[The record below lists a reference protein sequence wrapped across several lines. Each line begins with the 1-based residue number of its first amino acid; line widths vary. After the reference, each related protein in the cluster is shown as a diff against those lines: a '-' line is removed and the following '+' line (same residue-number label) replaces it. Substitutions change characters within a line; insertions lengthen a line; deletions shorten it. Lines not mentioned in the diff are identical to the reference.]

1 MSLRSSGLRDSAA
14 SVVARCACAKFTVRI
29 GLAAAPFSHPSAS
42 QHWSVWRWQKIIDD
56 SEPADLTLLCLP
68 ADFFIVASLGCTA
81 RDACYSV
88 PHACGCRGYAPL
100 TLKKLGTTAPT
111 LALTVGGRFNARQ
124 GALTMA
130 LTDFRRSTLFA
141 AALTLLGVLALTVSG
156 ASPARADRCD
166 DLAALLK
173 GQIDG
178 LKVGITASRVIYL
191 SHPLAKELSL
201 GCAGRKF
208 SNELYAKAY
217 SRKPKPEFLDF
228 VSSAAALI
236 FTLPK
241 DEMLKGVSRCM
252 SRMGIF
258 RGDDVS
264 LRYRRLDM
272 NCTRTKTDAAIAIS
286 RSPDQ

>member
-1 MSLRSSGLRDSAA
+1 LSR
-14 SVVARCACAKFTVRI
+14 VR
-29 GLAAAPFSHPSAS
+29 
-42 QHWSVWRWQKIIDD
+42 
-56 SEPADLTLLCLP
+56 
-68 ADFFIVASLGCTA
+68 
-81 RDACYSV
+81 
-88 PHACGCRGYAPL
+88 

-130 LTDFRRSTLFA
+130 LRDFRRSTLLP
-141 AALTLLGVLALTVSG
+141 AALTLLGALALTVSG
-156 ASPARADRCD
+156 ASPAHADRCE

-178 LKVGITASRVIYL
+178 LKVGITANRVIYL

-208 SNELYAKAY
+208 SNELYAKAN
-217 SRKPKPEFLDF
+217 SRMPKPEFLDF
-228 VSSAAALI
+228 VASAAALI

>member
-1 MSLRSSGLRDSAA
+1 M
-14 SVVARCACAKFTVRI
+14 
-29 GLAAAPFSHPSAS
+29 
-42 QHWSVWRWQKIIDD
+42 
-56 SEPADLTLLCLP
+56 
-68 ADFFIVASLGCTA
+68 
-81 RDACYSV
+81 
-88 PHACGCRGYAPL
+88 
-100 TLKKLGTTAPT
+100 PT
-111 LALTVGGRFNARQ
+111 LAQSAPGRFNTPQ
-124 GALTMA
+124 GAITMTSR
-130 LTDFRRSTLFA
+130 LLFRRP
-141 AALTLLGVLALTVSG
+141 TLLAAMLALLGAMALTVS

-166 DLAALLK
+166 DLAAQLK

-178 LKVGITASRVIYL
+178 LKVGITAARVTYL

-208 SNELYAKAY
+208 SIELYAKGN

-228 VSSAAALI
+228 VAGAAALV
-236 FTLPK
+236 FTVPK

-264 LRYRRLDM
+264 MRYRRLDM

-286 RSPDQ
+286 RDKLQ